1 MSLFSAELQ
10 SKPVSAYSTS
20 AFRKSNLVHRFIIR
34 FWIEWEKYERIGAKL
49 VKLLAIEI
57 GELGSR

>member
-20 AFRKSNLVHRFIIR
+20 AFRKSNFVDRFIIW
-34 FWIEWEKYERIGAKL
+34 FWIEWEKYERIRAKL
-49 VKLLAIEI
+49 VNLLAIEI
-57 GELGSR
+57 GELGSM